1 MERYQKLLG
10 EDYQICLEQNC
21 RVWVKADELEISRV
35 IYNFINNACH
45 HTGEDKQIVVRQVL
59 DGKKVRVRVCDHG
72 EGIPEENL
80 SKIWD
85 RYYRVN
91 KSSAAKK
98 VPGNG
103 LGLCIVKEILQ
114 AHHARY
120 GVESQLGEGSTFWF
134 ELEVWDQELTQK

>member
-1 MERYQKLLG
+1 M
-10 EDYQICLEQNC
+10 
-21 RVWVKADELEISRV
+21 EISRV

-80 SKIWD
+80 SKIWN

>member
-1 MERYQKLLG
+1 MWCGRCWTAKRCACVSAIMG
-10 EDYQICLEQNC
+10 
-21 RVWVKADELEISRV
+21 KA
-35 IYNFINNACH
+35 F
-45 HTGEDKQIVVRQVL
+45 
-59 DGKKVRVRVCDHG
+59 
-72 EGIPEENL
+72 PEENL